1 MKVLIIGS
9 GGREHAIAWKLS
21 KEDDIEKIYVSPG
34 NGGTALENKCEN
46 ISLNSNKD
54 LIEFAKKEKIDF
66 TIVGPEEP
74 LINGIVDDF
83 KSKGLKIFGPDKK
96 GAALEGSKAYAK
108 EFMEKYEIKT
118 AKYKTFINLK
128 EGLKYLEET
137 EYPIV
142 IKADGIAA
150 GKGVIICRD
159 KESGKDT
166 LRDFMEK
173 DIFKGAGKKVVIEE
187 FLEGVEA
194 SILTVTD
201 GKTIIPFISAKDH
214 KQVYDGDR
222 GPNTGGMGVIC
233 PNPYVT
239 EEVMKEFKEKI
250 MNPTLKG
257 LKIENINF
265 IGNIFF
271 GIMITKKGVYLLEYN
286 VRMGDPETEAI
297 LPLMRTNL
305 STIIINSLEENLEN
319 ITIEWEKEASIN
331 VMLCS
336 EGYPKSYKKGKIIEI
351 NPIDTGKIFI
361 SGAIL
366 KDNKLI
372 TSGGRVLS
380 LTVKNK
386 NFNYAREECYENIN
400 NIKFNGV
407 YFRKDIGKKVNN

>member
-400 NIKFNGV
+400 KIKFNGV

>member
-366 KDNKLI
+366 KDNKLV

-400 NIKFNGV
+400 KIKFNGV

>member
-46 ISLNSNKD
+46 ISLNTNKD

-400 NIKFNGV
+400 KIKFNGV